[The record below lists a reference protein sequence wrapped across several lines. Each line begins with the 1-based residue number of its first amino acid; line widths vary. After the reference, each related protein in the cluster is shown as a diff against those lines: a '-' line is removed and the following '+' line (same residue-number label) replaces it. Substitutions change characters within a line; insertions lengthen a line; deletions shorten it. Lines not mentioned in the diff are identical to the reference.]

1 MMRKLFSPLIG
12 MCFLKSNFKH
22 NNNSSN
28 NKVFCLIQ
36 KRGRKYIP
44 FYDINKKKQ
53 KKKGFNEVHEKKKED
68 DENEIKKD
76 KQIERD
82 ADNIESEKL
91 SQGDNIQFMN
101 KKKEY
106 SSSTYSLRSNLLPA
120 LSPMKGLKLLLSL
133 NDSNYFNMVKNDD
146 SKINFNLIIR
156 IDIKRESLR
165 GMCNLVHSVDKNKKI
180 LVLVDEEHQNLK
192 KYGADYVGLEYINKI
207 KNGWLDFNIC
217 ITNFKNIN
225 KILCIAKIL
234 GPKKL
239 MPNIKSDTLVDNL
252 EETIK
257 KIKSGNTIEYRSE
270 PIDLSTFQL
279 YNEIYNFQQ
288 IDLNSIAHI
297 NVQIAPIDMNFYHIL
312 ENMKCFTSEIIKNNI
327 HSTHTQKENKTTSFT
342 WPPITAKH
350 KKQKLKIEEKINLFH
365 KNDDSSQSFILGGYI
380 TYGNYPKIFLRSN
393 LLHPHSDGYSN

>member
-1 MMRKLFSPLIG
+1 MMRKLFSTLTG
-12 MCFLKSNFKH
+12 MSFLKSSSKH
-22 NNNSSN
+22 NN

-68 DENEIKKD
+68 DDNDVKREKRV
-76 KQIERD
+76 ERD
-82 ADNIESEKL
+82 VDNIESEKL
-91 SQGDNIQFMN
+91 SQGDNIQFIN
-101 KKKEY
+101 KKKDY

-133 NDSNYFNMVKNDD
+133 NDSNYFNMLKNDD
-146 SKINFNLIIR
+146 SKIIFNLIIR

-350 KKQKLKIEEKINLFH
+350 KKQKIKIEDQINLLH
-365 KNDDSSQSFILGGYI
+365 KNEESSQSFILGGYI

>member
-1 MMRKLFSPLIG
+1 MMRNLFSSLKG
-12 MCFLKSNFKH
+12 MFFLKSNLKH
-22 NNNSSN
+22 TD

-53 KKKGFNEVHEKKKED
+53 KKKGFNEVHEKKKD
-68 DENEIKKD
+68 DGDNEINTEKNV
-76 KQIERD
+76 ERNV
-82 ADNIESEKL
+82 DNIESEKL
-91 SQGDNIQFMN
+91 SQGDNIQFVN
-101 KKKEY
+101 RKKDY
-106 SSSTYSLRSNLLPA
+106 LSSTSSLRSNLLPA

-133 NDSNYFNMVKNDD
+133 NDSNYFNMLKNDD

-270 PIDLSTFQL
+270 PVDLSTFQL

-297 NVQIAPIDMNFYHIL
+297 NVQIAPINMNFYHIL
-312 ENMKCFTSEIIKNNI
+312 ENMKCFTLEIIKNNI
-327 HSTHTQKENKTTSFT
+327 HSTHIQKENKTTTFT

-350 KKQKLKIEEKINLFH
+350 KKQKINIEEKINLFH

-380 TYGNYPKIFLRSN
+380 TYANYPKIFLRSN

>member
-1 MMRKLFSPLIG
+1 MRNFFSSLTG
-12 MCFLKSNFKH
+12 MSFLKSNSKH
-22 NNNSSN
+22 NNN
-28 NKVFCLIQ
+28 KVFWLIQ

-53 KKKGFNEVHEKKKED
+53 KKKGFNKVHEKKKED
-68 DENEIKKD
+68 DDNEINTEKRV
-76 KQIERD
+76 ERD
-82 ADNIESEKL
+82 VDNIESEKL
-91 SQGDNIQFMN
+91 TQGDNIQFVN
-101 KKKEY
+101 RKKDY
-106 SSSTYSLRSNLLPA
+106 VSSTYSLRSNLLPA
-120 LSPMKGLKLLLSL
+120 LSPVKGLKLLLSL
-133 NDSNYFNMVKNDD
+133 NDSNYFNMLKNDD
-146 SKINFNLIIR
+146 SKINFNLIIK

-350 KKQKLKIEEKINLFH
+350 KKQKINIEEKINLFH

>member
-12 MCFLKSNFKH
+12 KCFLNSNFKH
-22 NNNSSN
+22 NNSN

-68 DENEIKKD
+68 DENEIKTD
-76 KQIERD
+76 KRIERD
-82 ADNIESEKL
+82 VDNIESEKL

-106 SSSTYSLRSNLLPA
+106 SSSTYSIRSNLLPA

-279 YNEIYNFQQ
+279 YNEIYNFQH
-288 IDLNSIAHI
+288 IDLNSVAHI

-350 KKQKLKIEEKINLFH
+350 KKQKLKIEDKINLFH